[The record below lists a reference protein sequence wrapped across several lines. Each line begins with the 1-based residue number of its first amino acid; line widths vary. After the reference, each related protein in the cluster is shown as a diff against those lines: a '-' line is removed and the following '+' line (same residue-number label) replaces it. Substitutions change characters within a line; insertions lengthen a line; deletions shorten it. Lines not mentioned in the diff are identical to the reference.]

1 MLDKTTPDVFERF
14 AKAVQSAPEV
24 LECHMVA
31 GGFDYLVKARVA
43 DMTAYRRFLGETP
56 AGAAGREGDADLRR
70 DGRGQARCAAAG
82 RLIRNS
88 PRQPG
93 YWHHE
98 PSTLILA
105 DDERRRSTDR
115 QHDRTRAGFARL
127 LAALLVT
134 VWRAFPLEAAEL
146 SREVAALYSSVSIYP
161 PSANS
166 MTVCYGFVCR
176 RREILDFSPGD
187 RSALTQIM
195 AGGRG
200 SAAAERAAVQK
211 AVIWFDRRMGPII
224 GTNKRVAKADFRYFD
239 DKHNYD
245 CWDTT
250 RNTTSLLLVL
260 QEWNLLKYHVV
271 GDPHYRGNTL
281 VLQTPHNTA
290 VLVDRATKVEWVVD
304 LWPRGYLQ
312 PPDVMPVTKW
322 VTED

>member
-1 MLDKTTPDVFERF
+1 MRARLASALAVVAATLCGAPA
-14 AKAVQSAPEV
+14 AKAVE
-24 LECHMVA
+24 
-31 GGFDYLVKARVA
+31 
-43 DMTAYRRFLGETP
+43 MTSE
-56 AGAAGREGDADLRR
+56 
-70 DGRGQARCAAAG
+70 
-82 RLIRNS
+82 I
-88 PRQPG
+88 
-93 YWHHE
+93 
-98 PSTLILA
+98 
-105 DDERRRSTDR
+105 
-115 QHDRTRAGFARL
+115 
-127 LAALLVT
+127 
-134 VWRAFPLEAAEL
+134 
-146 SREVAALYSSVSIYP
+146 AALYSSVSIYP

-176 RREILDFSPGD
+176 RREILDFTAGD
-187 RSALTQIM
+187 RNALTQII
-195 AGGRG
+195 ASGRA

-239 DKHNYD
+239 DKHNFD

-260 QEWNLLKYHVV
+260 QEWKLLKFHVV

-312 PPDVMPVTKW
+312 PPDVMTVRQW